1 MQNAYQL
8 KSEVSFDT
16 LMNTFLHSSAHT
28 GDSAREIWLSRQTLL
43 SLMRLVKSTQLLD
56 IRKSARQLVP
66 ADLMLRPVRGTR
78 SKRLTGGQPGQTQFV
93 FGGDN

>member
-1 MQNAYQL
+1 MQTAYPL
-8 KSEVSFDT
+8 KSDVNFDT
-16 LMNTFLHSSAHT
+16 LMNTFLHSSTHT
-28 GDSAREIWLSRQTLL
+28 GDRAREIWLSRQTLL

-56 IRKSARQLVP
+56 IRKSVRQLVP
-66 ADLMLRPVRGTR
+66 ADLMLRPVRSLR

>member
-1 MQNAYQL
+1 MQTAYRAQPD
-8 KSEVSFDT
+8 VSFDT

-56 IRKSARQLVP
+56 IRKSVRHLVP
-66 ADLMLRPVRGTR
+66 ADLMLRPVKSTR
-78 SKRLTGGQPGQTQFV
+78 HKRLVDGQTGQTQFT
-93 FGGDN
+93 FGADD